1 MELSEI
7 RYCNTDLDPT
17 ARFDLAPL
25 SDAFAA
31 LEVYSLGVHQ
41 HETGIWSASFETGA
55 FGDPEPNI
63 AALLDAIDHLD
74 PRSRDLWEQCS
85 TREFNL
91 GYECGDT
98 PWPFQQ
104 GVSADNLARM
114 AVLGLSFRITLYP
127 ISRND
132 HER

>member
-1 MELSEI
+1 MENLEI
-7 RYCNTDLDPT
+7 RYCNTDLDLT
-17 ARFDLAPL
+17 ARFDLTPL

-31 LEVYSLGVHQ
+31 LDVFSLGIHQ
-41 HETGIWSASFETGA
+41 HEPGIWSASFETGA

-63 AALLDAIDHLD
+63 AALLDAIELLD
-74 PRSRDLWEQCS
+74 PDSRGLWAQCS

-104 GVSADNLARM
+104 GVSSNILARM
-114 AVLGLSFRITLYP
+114 AKLGLSFRITLYP
-127 ISRND
+127 PKRP
-132 HER
+132 